1 MVRDFIDANPD
12 EIVIVDIHVMSA
24 FGDTPYN
31 TEAQR
36 DLILSVF
43 QTQVGSYLIGLE
55 HYGKSLNQMYAE
67 LSPKQR
73 VILAWS
79 TKVDRDKPFWPMLNQ

>member
-1 MVRDFIDANPD
+1 MVRDFIDANHD
-12 EIVIVDIHVMSA
+12 EIVILDIQQMMET
-24 FGDTPYN
+24 GGTPYN

-43 QTQVGSYLIGLE
+43 QTQVGSYLIGPE

-67 LSPKQR
+67 LLPKQR
-73 VILAWS
+73 VIVAWRND
-79 TKVDRDKPFWPMLNQ
+79 VDKYKSFWPGLKQ